1 MKINNRKIWEQLYKK
16 NSNNSVWPRTDLVS
30 QVSKYMPNL
39 KRKLNVLELGFGAGA
54 NIPFFLNN
62 KFEYHGIESS
72 LTITKKVNEKFKIGK
87 NLKCDDFGKKISF
100 EKKFDIIFD
109 RAAICCN
116 NSKIIKTISKNIYE
130 KLEIGGLFIGID
142 WYSTNCKN
150 LITGSKNIFNNIG
163 YINFSTKK
171 SIQKHFKKFTFIDIY
186 EKKYL
191 FARKRKI
198 TLSSWNFV
206 VKKND

>member
-1 MKINNRKIWEQLYKK
+1 MKINNKKIWDQIYKK
-16 NSNNSVWPRTDLVS
+16 NSNNSIWPWTDLIS
-30 QVSKYMPNL
+30 EVSKHMPNL

-72 LTITKKVNEKFKIGK
+72 LTITKKVNKKFKIGK
-87 NLKCDDFGKKISF
+87 NLKCDDFGKKINF

-109 RAAICCN
+109 RASICCN
-116 NSKIIKTISKNIYE
+116 NSKIIATISENIYE
-130 KLEIGGLFIGID
+130 KLEVGGLFIGID

-150 LITGSKNIFNNIG
+150 LITGSKNIFNKIG

-171 SIQKHFKKFTFIDIY
+171 SIQKQFKKFKFLDIY

-191 FARKRKI
+191 FTHNRKI
-198 TLSSWNFV
+198 TLSSLNFI